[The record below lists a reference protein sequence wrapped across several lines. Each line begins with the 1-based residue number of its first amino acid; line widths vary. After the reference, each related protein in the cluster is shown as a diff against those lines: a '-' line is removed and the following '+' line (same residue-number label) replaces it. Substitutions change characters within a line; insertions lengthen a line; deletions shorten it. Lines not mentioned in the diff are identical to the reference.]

1 MPLIE
6 SEIAHQVCRFETS
19 IEALLKENKNK
30 SINIMWSGGCDS
42 TLILYWLLEWLKNLN
57 DDRIINAYSFHHNQ
71 LNDNKMDWERQ
82 KRNRFIMWAEDK
94 GFNNK
99 IVHRE
104 ISLGKDIITVGPA
117 SCCQPAIWVSQI
129 IPIVPHDGLLF
140 AGYHHGDDFF
150 SYEIFGNWLK
160 AFVSMNNLFGK
171 NIRFVA
177 PLAQHSKNEIIKLIK
192 NIDGLYNNTWW
203 CEGVSTDGKP
213 CGRCLP
219 CEAHESALMHYN
231 KNKALEV
238 QVATD
243 IKKELETDKKV
254 EDKPL
259 DNIEIDKII
268 KAVNADPEL
277 AKLVAKAAG

>member
-1 MPLIE
+1 
-6 SEIAHQVCRFETS
+6 
-19 IEALLKENKNK
+19 
-30 SINIMWSGGCDS
+30 MWSGGCDS

-57 DDRIINAYSFHHNQ
+57 DDRIINAYSFYHHQ
-71 LNDNKMDWERQ
+71 LNDGKMDWERQ

-104 ISLGKDIITVGPA
+104 ISLGKDVISVGPA

-129 IPIVPHDGLLF
+129 IPIIPCDGLLF
-140 AGYHHGDDFF
+140 AGYHHSDDFF
-150 SYEIFGNWLK
+150 SYEIFSNWLK

-171 NIRFVA
+171 SIRFVA
-177 PLAQHSKNEIIKLIK
+177 PLAQHSKNEIVKLIK

-203 CEGVSTDGKP
+203 CEGSTDGKP

-238 QVATD
+238 QVSED
-243 IKKELETDKKV
+243 IKKELNTIKTTTDSDKKV
-254 EDKPL
+254 EGKPL
-259 DNIEIDKII
+259 DNIEMDKIMLAI
-268 KAVNADPEL
+268 RSDPEL
-277 AKLVAKAAG
+277 EKLVAKAAS